1 METVMRLSLA
11 LILTASTGALG
22 GCGLFGGPIPEGGK
36 PVREV
41 YDDMDGKPAATPIV
55 VSPVPEPGVPVRTRP
70 VIFPPKVFAV
80 FVQEHLDLARDLK
93 VGPHWVYFKLRDS
106 SWTEQ
111 AVDREPNQSIPLE
124 KGEEFRPLKK
134 ALGGT
139 LFSEALVPFQGS
151 APVPQQREK
160 DEPRKERRP
169 DHDFMNGAR
178 EVQR

>member
-1 METVMRLSLA
+1 MENAMRLMLA
-11 LILTASTGALG
+11 LILTVSSAALG
-22 GCGLFGGPIPEGGK
+22 GCGAIPEGGK
-36 PVREV
+36 TVREV
-41 YDDMDGKPAATPIV
+41 YDDADGMPTAPGLA
-55 VSPVPEPGVPVRTRP
+55 VSPVPEPGAPARTRP

-111 AVDREPNQSIPLE
+111 AIDREPVQSIPLE
-124 KGEEFRPLKK
+124 KGEELRPLKK

-139 LFSEALVPFQGS
+139 LFSEALVPFQES
-151 APVPQQREK
+151 APLPRQKEK
-160 DEPRKERRP
+160 DEPRKDRRP
-169 DHDFMNGAR
+169 DSLFMNGQK